1 MNKGKIQKGKLVRTS
16 EDVRECSGDIWKLVR
31 MVTSAYRRCGGT
43 YRGETSELEVR
54 RSEDVRKLDRIGKC
68 SGDIRKLV
76 RMVMSAYRRCGGTYR
91 GEMSE
96 LEMKR
101 SEEVRTLGRIGK
113 CSGDVRKLV
122 QTGCPLTCPLTDRLK
137 IQRKGIEHTPRFQGL
152 TNNESSIFLL

>member
-1 MNKGKIQKGKLVRTS
+1 MNKGKIQKGKLVWTS
-16 EDVRECSGDIWKLVR
+16 EDVREP
-31 MVTSAYRRCGGT
+31 
-43 YRGETSELEVR
+43 
-54 RSEDVRKLDRIGKC
+54 

>member
-16 EDVRECSGDIWKLVR
+16 EDVRECSGDIRKLVR

-76 RMVMSAYRRCGGTYR
+76 R
-91 GEMSE
+91 
-96 LEMKR
+96 
-101 SEEVRTLGRIGK
+101 
-113 CSGDVRKLV
+113 
-122 QTGCPLTCPLTDRLK
+122 TGCPLTIVTYFILFYFISFHFISFYFILFHFILFYLILNCLFNFISFLSLCVTHIIL
-137 IQRKGIEHTPRFQGL
+137 FYFYVFYF
-152 TNNESSIFLL
+152 IFSLRVNS